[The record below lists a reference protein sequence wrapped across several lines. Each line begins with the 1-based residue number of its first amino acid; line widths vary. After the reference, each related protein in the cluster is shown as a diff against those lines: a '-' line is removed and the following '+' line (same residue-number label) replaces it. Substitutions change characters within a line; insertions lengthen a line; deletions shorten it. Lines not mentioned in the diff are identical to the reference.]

1 MQLLISLRTR
11 WRLAALVATLLVA
24 GTTPAV
30 LVACSDSAKDSA
42 KSAPKPPAGSTLEIP
57 SCAGA
62 RLLADGEIT
71 ELRVTARTATGDP
84 LAGATVLFVA
94 PESTP
99 GGTFEDASKYGP
111 TTARVRT
118 DSDGVAVAVGR
129 PFSRRDDYELW
140 YCSYS
145 VSQGSQIL
153 TTGTVA
159 GVDSLQALLLCLGV
173 VRAELDGI
181 SARGHVTVPEHLFG
195 SQRGL

>member
-1 MQLLISLRTR
+1 METDDSFKLPAE
-11 WRLAALVATLLVA
+11 RLDDVVAH
-24 GTTPAV
+24 
-30 LVACSDSAKDSA
+30 
-42 KSAPKPPAGSTLEIP
+42 
-57 SCAGA
+57 
-62 RLLADGEIT
+62 
-71 ELRVTARTATGDP
+71 ATI
-84 LAGATVLFVA
+84 
-94 PESTP
+94 
-99 GGTFEDASKYGP
+99 
-111 TTARVRT
+111 
-118 DSDGVAVAVGR
+118 SDGVAVAVGR